1 MRTPRIALLAGALV
15 SLLLTGTA
23 HAGTARADS
32 GAAGAPVPTGAKA
45 LTHNPLYRT
54 GKLTVPCG
62 RHPDD
67 FASVGAA
74 KKHLTA
80 MMDCMNASWSAQ
92 LKKAGLPFEKPKVRF
107 ITGPTRVC
115 GEPWGE
121 YVVGLYCTKQR
132 QMVVMIDDY
141 SIQQPA
147 DPDILHTLAHEYAH
161 HVQNVTGILPAFW
174 RTRVR
179 TEAQALTYVRRME
192 LQAECLAGAFMAS
205 IWASQEYTAEE
216 REALVN
222 AARHNGDEQFEKG
235 KRIHGTGKN
244 QSAWLQ
250 RGFDSASPAACNTWT
265 APASRVA

>member
-15 SLLLTGTA
+15 GLLLTGTA

-80 MMDCMNASWSAQ
+80 MMGCMNASWSAQ
-92 LKKAGLPFEKPKVRF
+92 LKKAGLPFKKPAVRF

-115 GEPWGE
+115 GGEWGE
-121 YVVGLYCTKQR
+121 YVVGVYCIKQR
-132 QMVVMIDDY
+132 QMIILVDDY

-147 DPDILHTLAHEYAH
+147 DPDILHVLAHEYAH
-161 HVQNVTGILPAFW
+161 HVQNLTGMTAAVS

-179 TEAQALTYVRRME
+179 TEAQALTYIRRLE

-205 IWASQEYTAEE
+205 IWASQEYKAEE
-216 REALVN
+216 WEALVN
-222 AARHNGDEQFEKG
+222 AARHNGDEQIGEG
-235 KRIHGTGKN
+235 RTHGSSKN
-244 QSAWLQ
+244 QIAWLQ
-250 RGFDSASPAACNTWT
+250 KGFAAASPAACNTWT